1 MKAFKFLAVALP
13 AMAVA
18 ACTVHKADAPP
29 ALTGPSGPAQT
40 IDMRATPDTITQD
53 GQSVSTIAVTM
64 QRLGQPVA
72 NQEIRFDMTVN
83 GIATDFGT
91 FRPGRTAR
99 TDANGL
105 ATVSFTAPPASPPGR
120 VQTCEGL
127 PGICV
132 DIVATPTGSDFQLA
146 DHPQVRIR
154 LAPPSVIQPPADPAA
169 PIASFVI
176 ATNPVKVGDQAI
188 FNASSST
195 ATAGRTIT
203 SYAWDFGDGTRKSG
217 VSTAH
222 DFDDVGVFIVT
233 LTVTDN
239 FGLQGVF
246 QSPITVVS
254 SSSTSSAPRP

>member
-18 ACTVHKADAPP
+18 ACTVNRADAPP
-29 ALTGPSGPAQT
+29 ALTGPSGPAET
-40 IDMRATPDTITQD
+40 IDIRATPDTITQD

-64 QRLGQPVA
+64 LRLGQGVA
-72 NQEIRFDMTVN
+72 NQEFRFDMTVN
-83 GIATDFGT
+83 GIAADFGT

-99 TDANGL
+99 TDASGL
-105 ATVSFTAPPASPPGR
+105 ATVTFTAPPAAPVGR
-120 VQTCEGL
+120 VQTCDGL

-132 DIVATPTGSDFQLA
+132 DIVATPTGSSFQFA
-146 DHPQVRIR
+146 QHPQVRIR
-154 LAPPSVIQPPADPAA
+154 LAPPSVIVPPADPAA

-176 ATNPVKVGDQAI
+176 ATNPVRVGDQAI
-188 FNASSST
+188 FNASSSR

-217 VSTAH
+217 VTTQH

-246 QSPITVVS
+246 SSPITIVS
-254 SSSTSSAPRP
+254 TSSGSSAPRP